1 MMKIII
7 TGTSRGIGNSIAN
20 YLSNKH
26 EVIGLSRS
34 KNKTSNNFKTFQ
46 YYLNIKSYLV
56 SKNLMFSINLQE

>member
-34 KNKTSNNFKTFQ
+34 KTKPVIILKLFN
-46 YYLNIKSYLV
+46 V
-56 SKNLMFSINLQE
+56 M